1 MSLPF
6 EVGIDK
12 EEKQYQ
18 AFKSL
23 LDLLSDNG
31 YEYQVMSE
39 FDESTILLIKH
50 PMEME
55 T

>member
-6 EVGIDK
+6 EVSIDK

-18 AFKSL
+18 AFKTL

-31 YEYQVMSE
+31 YEYQVMTE